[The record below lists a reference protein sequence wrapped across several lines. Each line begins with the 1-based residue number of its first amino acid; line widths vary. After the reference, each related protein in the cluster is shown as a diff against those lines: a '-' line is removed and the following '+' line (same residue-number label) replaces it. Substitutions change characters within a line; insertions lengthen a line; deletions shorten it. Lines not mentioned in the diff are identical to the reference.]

1 MLHSRSLWHVSCL
14 PPQGRSQASR
24 RPLYPQNPPSTA
36 ACPQGIHP
44 PELPGTPP
52 GPHQTTPLP
61 SRSFPLQAAAPG
73 PGPPRRSRAVPR
85 GGQGAPAPLY
95 GTRRSIPLVLT
106 ASDRPQPLPAAF
118 GPFSPSELFSL
129 HSPTQELSPQPR
141 GNTPPN
147 SGIPPSLWPRGAALL
162 RGRRAT
168 RPLYGPSGDMW
179 RLLLGRGGFARYLPS
194 PARPA
199 ASAAPDSAD
208 SRGSARCGA
217 RHGREREGRRQP
229 LPGLLP
235 RYSVLDAVTW
245 GALAALLLQLVRQ
258 ISWLRSLPD
267 ARREPRLPWLP
278 SLPARHAVVPDA
290 SAGLPCA
297 QLGPCFLQN
306 AELAP
311 ENSSSGIPSGLGERQ
326 LWAEEGEFPVPQCSS
341 LRPVPQST
349 KENPAQREHL
359 EEAAFQLQ
367 QIFRV
372 DISIAF
378 NILGIESMR
387 AGHYQIGYTCFKLAA
402 DRGYTKAQ
410 FNVGLCYEHGR
421 GTEKDLEKAALY
433 YYRAASSCHPMAQ
446 YRYARCL
453 LYHSPENEWHRLQKA
468 VTFLEQ
474 AAEAGLTEAQAY
486 LGVFYMRGLQPKEKR
501 GLKYLLL
508 AAKNGDAQSRYHV
521 GVCYEK
527 GLGVQQNLAEA
538 MRHYR
543 QSAAAGNR
551 NAQERLRVIEE
562 EMEDVRRKHPFPFGM
577 RASSSSPCF
586 WATEHMPAGLH
597 TFQPRQPALTLP
609 HSWSADRLHT
619 MTLGG
624 AEWSHA
630 LGNRASPLEL
640 QGLEPHHCGY

>member
-1 MLHSRSLWHVSCL
+1 
-14 PPQGRSQASR
+14 
-24 RPLYPQNPPSTA
+24 
-36 ACPQGIHP
+36 
-44 PELPGTPP
+44 
-52 GPHQTTPLP
+52 
-61 SRSFPLQAAAPG
+61 
-73 PGPPRRSRAVPR
+73 
-85 GGQGAPAPLY
+85 
-95 GTRRSIPLVLT
+95 
-106 ASDRPQPLPAAF
+106 
-118 GPFSPSELFSL
+118 
-129 HSPTQELSPQPR
+129 
-141 GNTPPN
+141 
-147 SGIPPSLWPRGAALL
+147 
-162 RGRRAT
+162 
-168 RPLYGPSGDMW
+168 MW
-179 RLLLGRGGFARYLPS
+179 RLLLGRSGLARCLLP

-199 ASAAPDSAD
+199 AATASDSAD
-208 SRGSARCGA
+208 SRGSARCCGAPGCQHGGA
-217 RHGREREGRRQP
+217 RDGREREGWRQP
-229 LPGLLP
+229 LPGLVP

-267 ARREPRLPWLP
+267 ARREPRPPWLP
-278 SLPARHAVVPDA
+278 SLPAQHTVVSDA

-297 QLGPCFLQN
+297 QLGPCFLQK
-306 AELAP
+306 AEVAP
-311 ENSSSGIPSGLGERQ
+311 ENSSSSFPLGPGDSQ

-341 LRPVPQST
+341 PRPVPRST
-349 KENPAQREHL
+349 KENPAKREHL

-402 DRGYTKAQ
+402 DRGYSKAQ

-421 GTEKDLEKAALY
+421 GTEKDLEKAAFY

-453 LYHSPENEWHRLQKA
+453 LCHSPENEWHRLQKA

-474 AAEAGLTEAQAY
+474 AAVAGLTEAQAY
-486 LGVFYMRGLQPKEKR
+486 LGVFYMRGLQPKEKK

-538 MRHYR
+538 MRHYQ

-577 RASSSSPCF
+577 RTSSSSPCF
-586 WATEHMPAGLH
+586 WATERVPAGLH

-609 HSWSADRLHT
+609 HSWSADRLHM
-619 MTLGG
+619 MTLGS

>member
-1 MLHSRSLWHVSCL
+1 
-14 PPQGRSQASR
+14 
-24 RPLYPQNPPSTA
+24 
-36 ACPQGIHP
+36 
-44 PELPGTPP
+44 
-52 GPHQTTPLP
+52 
-61 SRSFPLQAAAPG
+61 
-73 PGPPRRSRAVPR
+73 
-85 GGQGAPAPLY
+85 
-95 GTRRSIPLVLT
+95 
-106 ASDRPQPLPAAF
+106 
-118 GPFSPSELFSL
+118 
-129 HSPTQELSPQPR
+129 
-141 GNTPPN
+141 
-147 SGIPPSLWPRGAALL
+147 
-162 RGRRAT
+162 
-168 RPLYGPSGDMW
+168 MW
-179 RLLLGRGGFARYLPS
+179 RLLLGRGGLARCLPP

-199 ASAAPDSAD
+199 AAAAPDRDSAD
-208 SRGSARCGA
+208 SRGSARCCDAPGCRHGGP

-267 ARREPRLPWLP
+267 ARREPRPPWLP

-297 QLGPCFLQN
+297 QLGPCFLQK
-306 AELAP
+306 AEVAP
-311 ENSSSGIPSGLGERQ
+311 ENSSSGLPSGPGERQ

-341 LRPVPQST
+341 LRPVPHST

-387 AGHYQIGYTCFKLAA
+387 EGHYQTGYTCFKLAA
-402 DRGYTKAQ
+402 DRGYSKAQ

-421 GTEKDLEKAALY
+421 GTGKDLEKAAFY
-433 YYRAASSCHPMAQ
+433 YYLAASSCHPMAQ

-453 LYHSPENEWHRLQKA
+453 LCHSPENEWHRLQKA

-474 AAEAGLTEAQAY
+474 AAEAGLIEAQAY

-562 EMEDVRRKHPFPFGM
+562 EMEDVQRKHKFPFRM

-586 WATEHMPAGLH
+586 WATERMPAGLH
-597 TFQPRQPALTLP
+597 SFQPRQPALTLP
-609 HSWSADRLHT
+609 HSWSADRLHM
-619 MTLGG
+619 MTLGST
-624 AEWSHA
+624 EWSHA

>member
-1 MLHSRSLWHVSCL
+1 
-14 PPQGRSQASR
+14 GR
-24 RPLYPQNPPSTA
+24 
-36 ACPQGIHP
+36 
-44 PELPGTPP
+44 GTPCP
-52 GPHQTTPLP
+52 AG
-61 SRSFPLQAAAPG
+61 SRAPWHSKPG
-73 PGPPRRSRAVPR
+73 PGFPV
-85 GGQGAPAPLY
+85 G
-95 GTRRSIPLVLT
+95 
-106 ASDRPQPLPAAF
+106 
-118 GPFSPSELFSL
+118 
-129 HSPTQELSPQPR
+129 
-141 GNTPPN
+141 
-147 SGIPPSLWPRGAALL
+147 WK
-162 RGRRAT
+162 
-168 RPLYGPSGDMW
+168 
-179 RLLLGRGGFARYLPS
+179 
-194 PARPA
+194 
-199 ASAAPDSAD
+199 
-208 SRGSARCGA
+208 
-217 RHGREREGRRQP
+217 
-229 LPGLLP
+229 LP
-235 RYSVLDAVTW
+235 RPVLSLFQ

-267 ARREPRLPWLP
+267 ARREPRPPWLP
-278 SLPARHAVVPDA
+278 SLPARQAVVPDA
-290 SAGLPCA
+290 SASLPCA
-297 QLGPCFLQN
+297 QLGPCFLQK
-306 AELAP
+306 AEVAP

-453 LYHSPENEWHRLQKA
+453 LCHSPENEWHRLQKA

-474 AAEAGLTEAQAY
+474 AAEAGLTE
-486 LGVFYMRGLQPKEKR
+486 
-501 GLKYLLL
+501 
-508 AAKNGDAQSRYHV
+508 DAQSRYHV

-562 EMEDVRRKHPFPFGM
+562 EMEG
-577 RASSSSPCF
+577 
-586 WATEHMPAGLH
+586 
-597 TFQPRQPALTLP
+597 
-609 HSWSADRLHT
+609 T
-619 MTLGG
+619 MGHG
-624 AEWSHA
+624 
-630 LGNRASPLEL
+630 
-640 QGLEPHHCGY
+640 

>member
-1 MLHSRSLWHVSCL
+1 
-14 PPQGRSQASR
+14 
-24 RPLYPQNPPSTA
+24 
-36 ACPQGIHP
+36 
-44 PELPGTPP
+44 
-52 GPHQTTPLP
+52 
-61 SRSFPLQAAAPG
+61 
-73 PGPPRRSRAVPR
+73 
-85 GGQGAPAPLY
+85 
-95 GTRRSIPLVLT
+95 
-106 ASDRPQPLPAAF
+106 
-118 GPFSPSELFSL
+118 
-129 HSPTQELSPQPR
+129 
-141 GNTPPN
+141 
-147 SGIPPSLWPRGAALL
+147 
-162 RGRRAT
+162 
-168 RPLYGPSGDMW
+168 MW
-179 RLLLGRGGFARYLPS
+179 RLLLGRGGLARCLLS
-194 PARPA
+194 PTRPA
-199 ASAAPDSAD
+199 AAAASDSAD
-208 SRGSARCGA
+208 GRGSARCCCAPECQHGRA
-217 RHGREREGRRQP
+217 RDGREREGRRQP
-229 LPGLLP
+229 LPGLVP
-235 RYSVLDAVTW
+235 RCSVLDAVTW

-267 ARREPRLPWLP
+267 ARREPKPPWLP
-278 SLPARHAVVPDA
+278 SLPAQHTVVPDA

-297 QLGPCFLQN
+297 QLGPCFLQK
-306 AELAP
+306 AEVVP
-311 ENSSSGIPSGLGERQ
+311 ENSSSGIPLGSGESQ
-326 LWAEEGEFPVPQCSS
+326 PWVEEGEFPVPQCSS
-341 LRPVPQST
+341 LRPVPHST

-367 QIFRV
+367 HIFRV

-402 DRGYTKAQ
+402 DRGYSKAQ

-421 GTEKDLEKAALY
+421 GTEKDLEKAAFY
-433 YYRAASSCHPMAQ
+433 YYLAASSCHPMAQ

-453 LYHSPENEWHRLQKA
+453 LCHSPESEWHRLQKA

-474 AAEAGLTEAQAY
+474 AAVAGLTEAQAY

-562 EMEDVRRKHPFPFGM
+562 EMEDVQRKHPFSFGM
-577 RASSSSPCF
+577 RTSSSSPCF
-586 WATEHMPAGLH
+586 WATERMPAGLH
-597 TFQPRQPALTLP
+597 TFQPRQHALTLP
-609 HSWSADRLHT
+609 HSWSADRLYT
-619 MTLGG
+619 MTLGS